1 MEKVTQVKVTRYFG
15 PPADYYGCFKV
26 PVFMGKVNNLNITK
40 TLKRKTLTKPQS
52 KKSEIS

>member
-26 PVFMGKVNNLNITK
+26 PVFMGKLNNLNITK

-52 KKSEIS
+52 KNSEIS